1 MAKKVIGIDMGTTN
15 TTIWISGS
23 ESVVFDEPTV
33 LAWDEN
39 THEILEIGYLAHK
52 LIGKVPEGT
61 EVVFPLKDG
70 AVADVE
76 ATAKYLYRAFQ
87 NIREA
92 NSLHRAQV
100 ILSVP
105 CSLTPVEKD
114 ALKSVAKA
122 LRITSLHLIEAP
134 LAAAAG
140 SGIDIYSTRGT
151 LMVDIGGALTDI
163 AALALGRII
172 VKNSIRVAGNT
183 VDEAIARY
191 LRTAHQLSV
200 GPKTAEYIKMKIGTL
215 EENPDNNLIEVSGK
229 SLVNGLPHTLILS
242 TEEIS
247 SVIRVL
253 YQQICDAVIDTL
265 GEAPSEVASDIL
277 HSGIILCGGGC
288 LLTGARLF
296 FEKKLSTP
304 IHVSSSALTAPIEGI
319 KAMYPEI
326 LKGEKEKL

>member
-1 MAKKVIGIDMGTTN
+1 MAKKVIGIDLGTTS

-23 ESVVFDEPTV
+23 DTVVFDEPTV
-33 LAWDEN
+33 LAWDKN

-76 ATAKYLYRAFQ
+76 AAAKYLYRAFQ
-87 NIREA
+87 NIHEA

-100 ILSVP
+100 IFSIP

-122 LRITSLHLIEAP
+122 LRITSLHFVESP
-134 LAAAAG
+134 VAASAG

-151 LMVDIGGALTDI
+151 LMVDIGGALTNI
-163 AALALGRII
+163 AAIALGRVI
-172 VKNSIRVAGNT
+172 VKNSVRVAGNS

-191 LRTAHQLSV
+191 LRTRHQLSV

-215 EENPDNNLIEVSGK
+215 EENPDNNLIEVAGK
-229 SLVNGLPHTLILS
+229 SLVNSLPHTLILS

-247 SVIRVL
+247 GVIANL
-253 YQQICDAVIDTL
+253 YQQICDGIVDTL
-265 GEAPSEVASDIL
+265 EQAPAEVASDIL
-277 HSGIILCGGGC
+277 RSGILLCGGGS

-304 IHVSSSALTAPIEGI
+304 IHVSANALNAPIEGI
-319 KAMYPEI
+319 KVIYPEV